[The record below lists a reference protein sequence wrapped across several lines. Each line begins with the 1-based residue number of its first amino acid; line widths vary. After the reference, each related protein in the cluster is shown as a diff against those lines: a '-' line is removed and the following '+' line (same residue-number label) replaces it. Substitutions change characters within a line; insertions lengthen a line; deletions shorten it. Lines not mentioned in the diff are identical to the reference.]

1 MAIAIHAL
9 TTRSTAI
16 AAVDAGGERRPSSL
30 GDDGASKRAVP
41 NSRHALLA
49 AIATAV
55 ESLLPA
61 ADAGARAQPADGH
74 AAKQALHG
82 FVHALLAGLRPSAD
96 EGGHGRGFA
105 WGRTSAA
112 TIAQRLDAL
121 VARLQAGAA
130 AQSPA
135 APDAGTA
142 TAAAAD
148 AAQSPAA
155 PDAGAATAA
164 AADAA
169 SAATSATHASAATS
183 PAAASPLLTAFREL
197 ATARGA
203 GEGDDATG
211 DALVALLQRIASA
224 LGGDAEA
231 LAPAAGSVV
240 DVTA

>member
-16 AAVDAGGERRPSSL
+16 AAVDAGGERRPSPV
-30 GDDGASKRAVP
+30 GDDGASERAVP

-112 TIAQRLDAL
+112 TIAQRLNAL

-135 APDAGTA
+135 APDAGIATA
-142 TAAAAD
+142 T
-148 AAQSPAA
+148 
-155 PDAGAATAA
+155 

-203 GEGDDATG
+203 GEADGTTG

-224 LGGDAEA
+224 LGGDAGA

>member
-16 AAVDAGGERRPSSL
+16 AAVDAGGERRPSPL
-30 GDDGASKRAVP
+30 GDDGASERAVP

-135 APDAGTA
+135 APDAG
-142 TAAAAD
+142 
-148 AAQSPAA
+148 
-155 PDAGAATAA
+155 AATAA

>member
-135 APDAGTA
+135 APDAG
-142 TAAAAD
+142 
-148 AAQSPAA
+148 
-155 PDAGAATAA
+155 AATAA

>member
-16 AAVDAGGERRPSSL
+16 AAVDAGGERRPSPL
-30 GDDGASKRAVP
+30 RDGGASERAVP

-61 ADAGARAQPADGH
+61 ADAGAHAQPADGH

-135 APDAGTA
+135 PEAGTA
-142 TAAAAD
+142 TA
-148 AAQSPAA
+148 
-155 PDAGAATAA
+155 T

-169 SAATSATHASAATS
+169 SAATSAPHASAAQS

-197 ATARGA
+197 ATARGV
-203 GEGDDATG
+203 GDDATG

-231 LAPAAGSVV
+231 PAPAAGSVV

>member
-112 TIAQRLDAL
+112 TIAQRLNAL
-121 VARLQAGAA
+121 VARLQAGA
-130 AQSPA
+130 
-135 APDAGTA
+135 
-142 TAAAAD
+142 

>member
-16 AAVDAGGERRPSSL
+16 AAVDAGGERRPSPL
-30 GDDGASKRAVP
+30 GDDGASERAVP

-142 TAAAAD
+142 TA
-148 AAQSPAA
+148 
-155 PDAGAATAA
+155 T

-169 SAATSATHASAATS
+169 SAATSAPHASAAPS

-211 DALVALLQRIASA
+211 GALVALLQRIASA

>member
-16 AAVDAGGERRPSSL
+16 AAVDAGGERRPSPL
-30 GDDGASKRAVP
+30 RDGGVSERAVP

-112 TIAQRLDAL
+112 TIAQRLNAL
-121 VARLQAGAA
+121 VARLQAGA
-130 AQSPA
+130 
-135 APDAGTA
+135 
-142 TAAAAD
+142 

>member
-16 AAVDAGGERRPSSL
+16 AAVDAGGERRPSPL
-30 GDDGASKRAVP
+30 GDDGASERAVP

-135 APDAGTA
+135 VPDAGT
-142 TAAAAD
+142 
-148 AAQSPAA
+148 
-155 PDAGAATAA
+155 ATAA

>member
-16 AAVDAGGERRPSSL
+16 AAVDAGGERRPSPL
-30 GDDGASKRAVP
+30 GDDGASERAVP

-112 TIAQRLDAL
+112 TIAQRLNAL
-121 VARLQAGAA
+121 VARLQAGA
-130 AQSPA
+130 
-135 APDAGTA
+135 
-142 TAAAAD
+142 